1 MRRNAIAV
9 VLFALALGLKVL
21 LPAAAAVAD
30 ASRHRPQQTAFED
43 CLKAAAADDALGRGQ
58 TPGKA
63 QRHAASCPLCQ
74 ISGEGSLALLE
85 RAPQPIPLAFFD
97 RAAPFGPA
105 DRSAPRARHAATHQP
120 RGPPHFS

>member
-1 MRRNAIAV
+1 MRRNAIAF

-21 LPAAAAVAD
+21 LPAAAVAD
-30 ASRHRPQQTAFED
+30 ASRHGPQQTAFQD
-43 CLKAAAADDALGRGQ
+43 CLKAAAADGALGRGQ

-74 ISGEGSLALLE
+74 ISGDGPLALLE
-85 RAPQPIPLAFFD
+85 RAPQPAAQAYFD
-97 RAAPFGPA
+97 RATPFGLA
-105 DRSAPRARHAATHQP
+105 DRSAPRPRLAATHQP

>member
-21 LPAAAAVAD
+21 VPAAGVVAG
-30 ASRHRPQQTAFED
+30 ASRAHIEQTALQD
-43 CLKAAAADDALGRGQ
+43 CLKAAADGALGQGQ

-63 QRHAASCPLCQ
+63 PRHAASCPLCQ
-74 ISGEGSLALLE
+74 ISGDGPLALLE
-85 RAPQPIPLAFFD
+85 RAPQPAAQAYFD
-97 RAAPFGPA
+97 RATPFGLA
-105 DRSAPRARHAATHQP
+105 DRSAPRPRLAATHQP

>member
-21 LPAAAAVAD
+21 LPAATVVAD
-30 ASRHRPQQTAFED
+30 ASRQGPQLTAFQD
-43 CLKAAAADDALGRGQ
+43 CFKSASDGAPGQAQ
-58 TPGKA
+58 TPGKG

-85 RAPQPIPLAFFD
+85 RAPQAAPLAFFD
-97 RAAPFGPA
+97 RAAPFGAA
-105 DRSAPRARHAATHQP
+105 DRSPPRARLAATHQP
-120 RGPPHFS
+120 RGPPHLS

>member
-1 MRRNAIAV
+1 MRRNAIAS

-21 LPAAAAVAD
+21 LPAAAVAD
-30 ASRHRPQQTAFED
+30 ASRHGPQQTAFQD
-43 CLKAAAADDALGRGQ
+43 CLKAAAADGALGRGQ

-74 ISGEGSLALLE
+74 TPGEGSLALLE
-85 RAPQPIPLAFFD
+85 RAPQPISLAFFD

-105 DRSAPRARHAATHQP
+105 ERSAPRARFATIHQP

>member
-1 MRRNAIAV
+1 MRRNAIAT

-30 ASRHRPQQTAFED
+30 ASRHGSQQTAFQD
-43 CLKAAAADDALGRGQ
+43 CLKVAADGALGQGQ

-63 QRHAASCPLCQ
+63 ERHAAGCPLCQ

-85 RAPQPIPLAFFD
+85 RAPQPAPLTFFD

-105 DRSAPRARHAATHQP
+105 DWSAPPARLAATHQP

>member
-21 LPAAAAVAD
+21 LPAAAVVAD
-30 ASRHRPQQTAFED
+30 ASRAHPQQTAFQD
-43 CLKAAAADDALGRGQ
+43 CVTAAADGAPGQAQ

-63 QRHAASCPLCQ
+63 PRHAASCPLCQ
-74 ISGEGSLALLE
+74 ISSEGSLALLE
-85 RAPQPIPLAFFD
+85 RAAQPGALAFFD
-97 RAAPFGPA
+97 RAAPLGSPDSVGP
-105 DRSAPRARHAATHQP
+105 PARLTATHQP

>member
-9 VLFALALGLKVL
+9 VIFALALGLKVL
-21 LPAAAAVAD
+21 LPAAAVVAD
-30 ASRHRPQQTAFED
+30 ASRAHPEQTVFQD
-43 CLKAAAADDALGRGQ
+43 CVRAATDGALGQAQ

-63 QRHAASCPLCQ
+63 QRHAAGCPLCQ

-85 RAPQPIPLAFFD
+85 RAAQPAALAFFD
-97 RAAPFGPA
+97 RAAPFRA
-105 DRSAPRARHAATHQP
+105 VVHAEPRARFAATHQP

>member
-21 LPAAAAVAD
+21 LPAAAVVAD
-30 ASRHRPQQTAFED
+30 ASRHGSQQTAFQD
-43 CLKAAAADDALGRGQ
+43 CFKAAADGALGQ
-58 TPGKA
+58 AQAPGKA
-63 QRHAASCPLCQ
+63 QRHAAGCPLCQ

-85 RAPQPIPLAFFD
+85 RAPQAAPLAFFD
-97 RAAPFGPA
+97 RAAPSRA
-105 DRSAPRARHAATHQP
+105 TERSAPRARLAATHQP

>member
-21 LPAAAAVAD
+21 LPAAAVVAD
-30 ASRHRPQQTAFED
+30 ASRHGLQQTAFQD
-43 CLKAAAADDALGRGQ
+43 CFKAAADGALGQ
-58 TPGKA
+58 AQAPGKA
-63 QRHAASCPLCQ
+63 QRHAAGCPLCQ

-85 RAPQPIPLAFFD
+85 RAPQAAAPAFFD
-97 RAAPFGPA
+97 RAAPSRAA
-105 DRSAPRARHAATHQP
+105 DRSAPRARLAAAHQP